1 MTRIMLAMVLLL
13 GSATFAHATGSY
25 GYNYG
30 GYSYGGYNYG
40 GYSHDYDGGYHHDYD
55 GGYHHCYKDCDGGH
69 DYEPVPEPATMLLMG
84 SGLAGLG
91 WWRRSRRA

>member
-1 MTRIMLAMVLLL
+1 MTRILLAVVLLL
-13 GSATFAHATGSY
+13 GSATFAHATGIY
-25 GYNYG
+25 HYDFG
-30 GYSYGGYNYG
+30 G
-40 GYSHDYDGGYHHDYD
+40 HDYGVYATHYYD
-55 GGYHHCYKDCDGGH
+55 SNIDCDTGK